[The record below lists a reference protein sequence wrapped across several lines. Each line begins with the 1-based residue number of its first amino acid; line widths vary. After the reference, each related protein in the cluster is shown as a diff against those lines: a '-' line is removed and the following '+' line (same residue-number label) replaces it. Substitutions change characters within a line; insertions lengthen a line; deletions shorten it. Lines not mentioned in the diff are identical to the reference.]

1 MAASGDWLTP
11 RLNGVAHYDKPPLA
25 YWSIAAGVR
34 VFGVNEWGARIG
46 AAIAGV
52 ILLLAT
58 AAIAGGA
65 FLAPLILASAPL
77 FFALT
82 RLLATD
88 VFLAAGVAAFH
99 AAYLWSPTRGRG
111 GKIWMFVAMGAG
123 FLAKGPVVLAHTVL
137 PLAVAALWKRDRGLL
152 APLGSIRGW
161 LVFLAMATPW
171 YLFVMAATPG
181 LLQWL
186 LHHELWM
193 RYTSTVHHRPGPPW
207 YFVMVALAGLL
218 PWTFAA
224 LAGIG
229 RAARDASKTPN
240 SRADA
245 VLLCWAIVPVL
256 FFSASGS
263 KLPAY
268 VLPEIPAFAIL
279 AARALE
285 RPGLHARWGTAL
297 LALALAALIEFQGP
311 HALVGVVG
319 AQHAATLPLP
329 AAAQVA
335 AGLFL
340 AAAVAMAARRPTAA
354 ALAVLGALYG
364 LVGTAKTIEGP
375 LGSVAPMTRI
385 LERARQPEESVI
397 ELGVFSAGLPFY
409 TKKLAPMVDVPR
421 REAFEAPGASPEPFL
436 AREALPGMV
445 ARERRVWV
453 FSMPGRGVRE
463 ADALGL
469 HYTSVA
475 RTQTRELGVFEPMP

>member
-1 MAASGDWLTP
+1 MVASGDWLTP

-25 YWSIAAGVR
+25 YWSIAAGIR
-34 VFGVNEWGARIG
+34 VLGVNEWGARIG
-46 AAIAGV
+46 AAVAGV
-52 ILLLAT
+52 TLLLAT

-65 FLAPLILASAPL
+65 FLAPLVLASAPL

-88 VFLAAGVAAFH
+88 VFLAAAVAAFY
-99 AAYLWSPTRGRG
+99 AALLAAPARGRG
-111 GKIWMFVAMGAG
+111 GTLWMFVAMGVG

-137 PLAVAALWKRDRGLL
+137 PLAALALWKRHRALF
-152 APLGSIRGW
+152 APLGSIWGW
-161 LVFLAMATPW
+161 LLFLAIAAPW
-171 YLFVMAATPG
+171 YLSVVAATPG
-181 LLQWL
+181 LLPWL
-186 LHHELWM
+186 AHHELWM
-193 RYTSTVHHRPGPPW
+193 RYTSTIHHRPGPPW
-207 YFVMVALAGLL
+207 YFVLVVVAGLL

-224 LAGIG
+224 FEGIG
-229 RAARDASKTPN
+229 RAARNASK
-240 SRADA
+240 SSDSCADA
-245 VLLCWAIVPVL
+245 MLLSWAIVPVL

-285 RPGLHARWGTAL
+285 RPGVLARWGTAL
-297 LALALAALIEFQGP
+297 FALALAGLIEFHGP
-311 HALVGVVG
+311 RALAGVVG

-329 AAAQVA
+329 AAAHVA

-340 AAAVAMAARRPTAA
+340 TAAIAMAVGRPTAA

-364 LVGTAKTIEGP
+364 LLGAAKSIEGP
-375 LGSVAPMTRI
+375 LGSVAPMTRV
-385 LERARQPEESVI
+385 LERARQPDESVI

-409 TKKLAPMVDVPR
+409 TQKIAPMVDVPR
-421 REAFEAPGASPEPFL
+421 REAFEAPGASAEPFL
-436 AREALPGMV
+436 ARKSLPEMV
-445 ARERRVWV
+445 ARDRRVWV
-453 FSMPGRGVRE
+453 FSTLGRGERE

-475 RTQTRELGVFEPMP
+475 RTRTRELGVFEPMP